1 MTPAAA
7 SKLPY
12 RPCAGIMLLNQSDRI
27 FVGERLDKPGAWQM
41 PQGGIDDGETPEQA
55 AFRELEE
62 EIGLPAT
69 GVDLITMSETWVY
82 YDLPAEL
89 IGKVW
94 KGRYC
99 GQKQRWALMR
109 LKTSD
114 SNINI
119 NTAHPEFGAW
129 KWTERDALVSE
140 IVPFKRDVY
149 QQVINDLLD

>member
-1 MTPAAA
+1 MTPTDG
-7 SKLPY
+7 KLPY
-12 RPCAGIMLLNQSDRI
+12 RPCAGIMLLNRDDRI

-41 PQGGIDDGETPEQA
+41 PQGGIDFGETPEQA
-55 AFRELEE
+55 ALRELEE
-62 EIGLPAT
+62 EIGLTAT
-69 GVDLITMSETWVY
+69 CVDLIKMSATWVY
-82 YDLPAEL
+82 YDLPPEL

-109 LKTSD
+109 LKVD
-114 SNINI
+114 EGNIDI

-129 KWTERDALVSE
+129 KWTDKQALLSE

-149 QQVINDLLD
+149 QQVIRDMLD